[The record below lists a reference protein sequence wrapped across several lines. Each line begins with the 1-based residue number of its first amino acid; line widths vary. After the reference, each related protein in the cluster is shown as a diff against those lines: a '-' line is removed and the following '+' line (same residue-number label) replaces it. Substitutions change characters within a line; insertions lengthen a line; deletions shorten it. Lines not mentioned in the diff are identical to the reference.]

1 MWQARST
8 SMLSLLQFMAVA
20 RRQGLTNVAVARR
33 QGLTNVARRQG
44 LTMAEEPQ
52 QPLIASLSHLATVAG
67 EPWMSRHA
75 SLSFVVD

>member
-20 RRQGLTNVAVARR
+20 RRQGLTNVDWAAIDI
-33 QGLTNVARRQG
+33 QQS
-44 LTMAEEPQ
+44 MAAMAGEPQ
-52 QPLIASLSHLATVAG
+52 QPLITSLSHVATMAG

>member
-20 RRQGLTNVAVARR
+20 RRQGLTTVDWAAIDIRQSVAA
-33 QGLTNVARRQG
+33 
-44 LTMAEEPQ
+44 MAEEPQ

>member
-20 RRQGLTNVAVARR
+20 RRQGLTNVDWAAIDIRQSVA
-33 QGLTNVARRQG
+33 A
-44 LTMAEEPQ
+44 MAEEPQ

>member
-20 RRQGLTNVAVARR
+20 RRQGLTNVDWAAIDIRQSVA
-33 QGLTNVARRQG
+33 A
-44 LTMAEEPQ
+44 MAEEPQ
-52 QPLIASLSHLATVAG
+52 RPLIASLSHLATVAG
-67 EPWMSRHA
+67 EPWTSRHA

>member
-20 RRQGLTNVAVARR
+20 RRQGLTNVDWAPIDIRQSVA
-33 QGLTNVARRQG
+33 A
-44 LTMAEEPQ
+44 MAEEPQ

>member
-20 RRQGLTNVAVARR
+20 RRQGLTNVDWAAIDI
-33 QGLTNVARRQG
+33 QQSLAA
-44 LTMAEEPQ
+44 MAEEPQ

-75 SLSFVVD
+75 SLSFEVD

>member
-20 RRQGLTNVAVARR
+20 RRQGLTNVDWAAIDIRQSVA
-33 QGLTNVARRQG
+33 A
-44 LTMAEEPQ
+44 MAEEPQ
-52 QPLIASLSHLATVAG
+52 QPLITSLSHVATMAG

>member
-8 SMLSLLQFMAVA
+8 SKLSLLQFMAVA
-20 RRQGLTNVAVARR
+20 RRQGLTNVDWAAIDIRQSVA
-33 QGLTNVARRQG
+33 A
-44 LTMAEEPQ
+44 MAEEPQ

>member
-20 RRQGLTNVAVARR
+20 RRQGLADVAWTAIDIR
-33 QGLTNVARRQG
+33 QSLAA
-44 LTMAEEPQ
+44 MAEEPQ